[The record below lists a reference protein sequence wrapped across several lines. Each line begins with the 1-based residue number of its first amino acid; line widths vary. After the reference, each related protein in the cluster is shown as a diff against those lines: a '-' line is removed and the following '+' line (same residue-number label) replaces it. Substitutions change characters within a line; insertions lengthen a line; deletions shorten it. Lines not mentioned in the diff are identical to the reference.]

1 MLLMIFDFPWLQL
14 PVCLRPWYLFV
25 LCLVLGCRLVHE
37 SLVCWRLRQRDREGV
52 NKSVRLLRVNPVLII
67 PPLPCLSLVQSFDP
81 SYAPNVRRLSP
92 DGCDRWYVPYD
103 VYTPAVS
110 PSPLLAVPLFAP
122 IHLWSL
128 CPIFPSISP
137 PVCNPSRGNSLRE
150 TGAECAESELV
161 QQAALCRHLF
171 INQCTQTDPLLSH
184 PRTQMESDVAAFLNA
199 SLLDRMNTDVPSLL
213 GDCPPPPRVC
223 CNDKR
228 SPLRGDLLSLKFRSR
243 TKGSTTPSHSS

>member
-1 MLLMIFDFPWLQL
+1 MMFDYPWFQL
-14 PVCLRPWYLFV
+14 PECLRPWYLLA

-37 SLVCWRLRQRDREGV
+37 SLVCWRLCQRDREGV
-52 NKSVRLLRVNPVLII
+52 NLSVRSPRVSPVMV
-67 PPLPCLSLVQSFDP
+67 PPTLSCSPSTQSFGP

-92 DGCDRWYVPYD
+92 EGCERLYDPYD
-103 VYTPAVS
+103 VYEPAVS
-110 PSPLLAVPLFAP
+110 PSPFLAVSLFAP

-128 CPIFPSISP
+128 SPLYPSISP
-137 PVCNPSRGNSLRE
+137 PACNPSRGNSLCE
-150 TGAECAESELV
+150 TGAECAESEHV
-161 QQAALCRHLF
+161 QQAALCRYLF
-171 INQCTQTDPLLSH
+171 INQSTQTDPLLSH